1 MKRLKPYYL
10 FVGVPILL
18 VTLGFVFF
26 ADAVAN
32 TIRGN
37 PHPQIN
43 YLIFALMAV
52 GGGMMLH
59 AVHRMNREGTFIQKF
74 FRSARD
80 GASPEALR
88 DMLEKQRHDVGD
100 VLELLA
106 ETQNAPISAVQHA
119 ALESELHRFEARQAM
134 RLYLPQF
141 LSGAMVGLG
150 LLGTFIGL
158 LGALEEIGKLISA
171 FTMVDSGNAS
181 AAVRVLVDRLSAPM
195 RAMGVAFSA
204 SLFGVL
210 GSLIMSVLMVGVK
223 RCSSELVG
231 AVHARLVYLT
241 DFSGKQSAHGGAV
254 HSDELASGLN
264 ALAEHS
270 PVLKALVNAME
281 QSERRVRDLITS
293 IGQLTSKVE
302 RNEVELWVKLNDT
315 LRYQWAQ
322 QQEVGAQTLKQI
334 TDAVQSMRDV
344 AREVPAAAYRENAVI
359 HALSSQQAQMQQA
372 IEASQTGMAQL
383 MQAHTDSQ
391 GELVKTLAQHT
402 QALAKQDEASREAKK
417 IYETV
422 VAQQRSIDQSLHVL
436 SSSFAGLDDIVR
448 RHQDNLQRQQ
458 SGDTVQAR
466 ELATALREEGVILNR
481 LIERIESLH
490 HEQAAQSER
499 QLTLLMQEWR
509 QGQSG
514 TTQG

>member
-1 MKRLKPYYL
+1 MKRLKPYYF
-10 FVGVPILL
+10 FVGVPIAL
-18 VTLGFVFF
+18 VILGFIFF
-26 ADAVAN
+26 SGAVAG

-43 YLIFALMAV
+43 YLIFVLMAV

-59 AVHRMNREGTFIQKF
+59 AVHRMNREGSFIQKF
-74 FRSARD
+74 FRAARD
-80 GASPEALR
+80 GATTADLHEMVSKE
-88 DMLEKQRHDVGD
+88 RHDVSD

-106 ETQNAPISAVQHA
+106 ETQNTPISAVQHA
-119 ALESELHRFEARQAM
+119 ALESELHRFEARQGM

-141 LSGAMVGLG
+141 LAGAMVGLG

-158 LGALEEIGKLISA
+158 LGALDEIGKLISA
-171 FTMVDSGNAS
+171 FTMVDAGNAS

-241 DFSGKQSAHGGAV
+241 DFTDKDKGEDGKAGA
-254 HSDELASGLN
+254 SEELAAGLN

-270 PVLKALVNAME
+270 PVLKALVNAMD
-281 QSERRVRDLITS
+281 QSERRVRDLIGA
-293 IGQLTSKVE
+293 IGHLASKVE
-302 RNEVELWVKLNDT
+302 RNEVELWVKINDT
-315 LRYQWAQ
+315 LQSQWEQ
-322 QQEVGAQTLKQI
+322 QQKDSASMLEHIGT
-334 TDAVQSMRDV
+334 AVQSMCDV
-344 AREVPAAAYRENAVI
+344 AREVPGAAYRENTVI
-359 HALSSQQAQMQQA
+359 EALVAQQQRLEQVMEANRLSQAEFAQALSQHAQSLANQ
-372 IEASQTGMAQL
+372 EASAGE
-383 MQAHTDSQ
+383 AH
-391 GELVKTLAQHT
+391 
-402 QALAKQDEASREAKK
+402 K
-417 IYETV
+417 IYQA
-422 VAQQRSIDQSLHVL
+422 VAQQQRSIEEGLYVL
-436 SSSFAGLDDIVR
+436 SSSFTSLDEIVR

-458 SGDTVQAR
+458 TGDTVQAR
-466 ELATALREEGVILNR
+466 ELSNALREEGMVLTR

-499 QLTLLMQEWR
+499 QIALLAQELR
-509 QGQSG
+509 DSQPKTAG
-514 TTQG
+514 